1 MSLFPILL
9 VRKPVMPHLSR
20 FSSRL
25 SKAFTLSELLISL
38 AILGLI
44 AAFVVPM
51 VMHSIGEA
59 AIQSNLREAI
69 IALDQVA
76 NEAYMQGKY
85 AEKRFQWFQQNLNTT
100 QVCVNDTSCMGGE
113 DVGSSQNYSLVL
125 PSGAVVT
132 NIHPLST
139 FSHGDVYIVDGND
152 PKGSNIDGQDRIL
165 LNSPTFNAQS
175 SRQAPGPWHTAC
187 LTALPNWPSN
197 RTGWLCPHSVE
208 SGVLYRKALGLET
221 P

>member
-1 MSLFPILL
+1 
-9 VRKPVMPHLSR
+9 MPHLSR

-76 NEAYMQGKY
+76 NEASMQGKY
-85 AEKRFQWFQQNLNTT
+85 AEKKFQWFQQNLNTT

-113 DVGSSQNYSLVL
+113 DTGSPQNNSLVL

-132 NIHPLST
+132 NIHLGT
-139 FSHGDVYIVDGND
+139 LFYHDDGYMVDGNG
-152 PKGSNIDGQDRIL
+152 PKGPNIDGQDRIW

-175 SRQAPGPWHTAC
+175 SRQASSYWHTAC
-187 LTALPNWPSN
+187 LTAMPNWPPN
-197 RTGWLCPHSVE
+197 RTGWLCPHGAP

>member
-1 MSLFPILL
+1 
-9 VRKPVMPHLSR
+9 MPHLSR

-76 NEAYMQGKY
+76 NEASMQGKY
-85 AEKRFQWFQQNLNTT
+85 AEKKFQWLQQNLNTT
-100 QVCVNDTSCMGGE
+100 QVCVDDTSCMGGE

-132 NIHPLST
+132 HISPLSL
-139 FSHGDVYIVDGND
+139 FYMDDGYLVDGNG
-152 PKGSNIDGQDRIL
+152 PKGPNIDGQDRIW

-175 SRQAPGPWHTAC
+175 SRQASSYWHTAC
-187 LTALPNWPSN
+187 LTAMPNWPPN
-197 RTGWLCPHSVE
+197 RTGWLCPHGAP